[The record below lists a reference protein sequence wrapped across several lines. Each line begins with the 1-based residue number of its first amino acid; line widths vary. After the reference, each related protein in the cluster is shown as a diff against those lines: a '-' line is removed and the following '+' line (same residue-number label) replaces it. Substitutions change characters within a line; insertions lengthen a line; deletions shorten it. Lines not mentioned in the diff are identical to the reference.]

1 VLRDL
6 FRLLLGARL
15 PITQGTLEVRGIDR
29 EIVIR
34 RDRYGVPYVEAQ
46 TDADA
51 FYGLGFCQGQ
61 DRAFHLELLLRL
73 VHGTLSEVVGAEMLP
88 VDRLS
93 RRVGF
98 TRIAREQLPLAD
110 ERTRAQLEAFARGV
124 NDGVRLGLPR
134 KPHEHVLL
142 GAEPTPFQPSDA
154 VAVLQFFAFALCA
167 NWDAELTRMRILHDD
182 GPEALAALEWGAP
195 SLLGDRVEVDLRMVR
210 AAEAFAADAGAAIQV
225 SGLAGASNNWALA
238 PSRTS
243 TGRPILANDPH
254 LSPALPSHWYLAH
267 VRTPAWAMTGACMPS
282 QPVVTCGHNERVAWG
297 ITAGHVDNTDLFLE
311 RIGPDGASVLED
323 GRHVPCAVYEERI
336 RVKRGADV
344 VERVLVTPRG
354 PIVSPVVGGDDAA
367 LSLRGT
373 WMARRPF
380 TAYGVFRTKSAEE
393 ARRLYASYPFLS
405 ESRVFADV
413 DGHIAWQMIGD
424 APVRKKAN
432 GTLPTPGW
440 DTSLGWK
447 EAPRPFDELPRRVD
461 PPEGF
466 VASANQAPGKSDV
479 TTPGFLGADWLDGH
493 RYARITEALAAR
505 KDWDV
510 ASTMKLQVDRT
521 TVLWRTLR
529 EPLLSALREHA
540 HADVAD
546 AVQLLEAWDGVM
558 SAGSMAASLYALLF
572 AEMTVR
578 ATRAKAPRSWRV
590 VLGEG
595 FNVVLPHSHMAVR
608 RQDHIARLL
617 TEQPAGWFTR
627 GWPAEIADALGHVVD
642 QLSRRAGRSP
652 NAWTWGKVRP
662 LVLIHPIGSKPPLG
676 PVFNRGP
683 LSVGGDGSTIPQGSV
698 DPADPF
704 ANPLGIPNMR
714 AVMDVGNWEA
724 SRWVLAGGECG
735 NPFSPHYDDLLPLW
749 ERGQGISIA
758 WSPESVYARAH
769 ASLRLKPLSGSHGS

>member
-1 VLRDL
+1 MLRGL

-15 PITQGTLEVRGIDR
+15 PKTEGTLEVRGIDR
-29 EIVIR
+29 DVVIR
-34 RDRYGVPYVEAQ
+34 RDEHGIPYIEAQ
-46 TDADA
+46 TDGDA

-61 DRAFHLELLLRL
+61 DRAFHLEMLLRL
-73 VHGTLSEVVGAEMLP
+73 AHGTLAEVVGAEMLP

-142 GAEPTPFQPSDA
+142 GAEPTPFEPSDA
-154 VAVLQFFAFALCA
+154 LAVLHFFAFALCS
-167 NWDAELTRMRILHDD
+167 NWDAELTRLRILHDD

-195 SLLGDRVEVDLRMVR
+195 ALVGDRVEVDVRTLR
-210 AAEAFAADAGAAIQV
+210 AAEAFAADAAKAVEV
-225 SGLAGASNNWALA
+225 SGLAGASNNWAIA

-282 QPVVTCGHNERVAWG
+282 QPVVSCGHNERVAWG

-311 RIGPDGASVLED
+311 RVGPDGKSVLED
-323 GRHVPCAVYEERI
+323 GRHVPCTVHEERI

-354 PIVSPVVGGDDAA
+354 PIVSPVLGGEGAA

-373 WMARRPF
+373 WMARRAF
-380 TAYGVFRTKSAEE
+380 TAYGVFRARSVEE
-393 ARRLYASYPFLS
+393 ARQVYASYPFLS

-424 APVRKKAN
+424 APVRKKSS

-447 EAPRPFDELPRRVD
+447 EAPRPFDEMPRRVD

-493 RYARITEALAAR
+493 RYARIVESLAER

-510 ASTMKLQVDRT
+510 ASTLKLQVDRT
-521 TVLWRTLR
+521 TVLWHTLR
-529 EPLLSALREHA
+529 APVLVALREHA
-540 HADVAD
+540 PADLGDVVD
-546 AVQLLEAWDGVM
+546 LLERWDGEM
-558 SAGSMAASLYALLF
+558 SAQSRAASIYALLF

-595 FNVVLPHSHMAVR
+595 FNAVLPHSHMAVR

-617 TEQPAGWFTR
+617 RLQPHGWFSR
-627 GWPAEIADALGHVVD
+627 GWPAEIADAFAHVVS
-642 QLSRRAGRSP
+642 QLGERAGRSIDGW
-652 NAWTWGKVRP
+652 AWGDVRP
-662 LVLIHPIGSKPPLG
+662 LVLVHPVGSKPPLG
-676 PVFNRGP
+676 RVFNRGP
-683 LSVGGDGSTIPQGSV
+683 LCVGGDGSTIPQGSV

-704 ANPLGIPNMR
+704 ANPIGIPNMR

-724 SRWVLAGGECG
+724 SRWVLAGGESG

-749 ERGQGISIA
+749 ERGEGVCIA
-758 WSPESVYARAH
+758 WSPESVYAHARAT
-769 ASLRLKPLSGSHGS
+769 LRLKPTGGSDRP

>member
-1 VLRDL
+1 MPVLRRL

-15 PITQGTLEVRGIDR
+15 PITQGALEVRGIDR
-29 EIVIR
+29 DVVIR
-34 RDRYGVPYVEAQ
+34 RDEHGVPYVEAQ

-142 GAEPTPFQPSDA
+142 GAEPTLFQPSDA
-154 VAVLQFFAFALCA
+154 VAVLHFFAFALCS
-167 NWDAELTRMRILHDD
+167 NWDAELTRLRILHDD

-195 SLLGDRVEVDLRMVR
+195 SLVGDRVEVDLRMLR
-210 AAEAFAADAGAAIQV
+210 AAEAFAADAAAAIQV
-225 SGLAGASNNWALA
+225 SGLAGASNNWAIA

-243 TGRPILANDPH
+243 TGRAILANDPH
-254 LSPALPSHWYLAH
+254 LSPALPSHWYFAH

-282 QPVVTCGHNERVAWG
+282 QPVVSCGHNERVAWG
-297 ITAGHVDNTDLFLE
+297 ITAGHIDNTDLYLE

-323 GRHVPCAVYEERI
+323 GRHVPCVVHEEHI
-336 RVKRGADV
+336 RVKRSADV

-354 PIVSPVVGGDDAA
+354 PIVSPVLGGDDAA

-373 WMARRPF
+373 WMAKRPF
-380 TAYGVFRTKSAEE
+380 TAYGVFRTGSADE
-393 ARRLYASYPFLS
+393 ARRVYASYPFLS

-424 APVRKKAN
+424 APVRKKSN

-447 EAPRPFDELPRRVD
+447 ESPRPFDELPSRVD

-466 VASANQAPGKSDV
+466 VASANQAPGNSDV

-493 RYARITEALAAR
+493 RYARIIESLAAR

-510 ASTMKLQVDRT
+510 ASCMKLQVDRT

-529 EPLLSALREHA
+529 DPLLAALRDHA
-540 HADVAD
+540 RAELTDV
-546 AVQLLEAWDGVM
+546 VGLLERWDGEM
-558 SAGSMAASLYALLF
+558 SAQSRAASVYALLF

-617 TEQPAGWFTR
+617 REQPQGWFSR
-627 GWPAEIADALGHVVD
+627 GWPAEIADAFAHVVG
-642 QLSRRAGRSP
+642 QLTERKGRGP
-652 NAWTWGKVRP
+652 DGWAWGEVRP
-662 LVLIHPIGSKPPLG
+662 LVLIHAVGSKPPLG
-676 PVFNRGP
+676 RVFNRGP
-683 LSVGGDGSTIPQGSV
+683 LSVGGDGTTIPQGSV
-698 DPADPF
+698 DPADPY
-704 ANPLGIPNMR
+704 ANPIGIPNMR

-749 ERGQGISIA
+749 ERGQGICIA
-758 WSPESVYARAH
+758 WSPENVHARAR
-769 ASLRLKPLSGSHGS
+769 ATLRLKPVH

>member
-1 VLRDL
+1 MLLRRL
-6 FRLLLGARL
+6 SRLLLGARL
-15 PITQGTLEVRGIDR
+15 PKTEGTLEVRGIDR
-29 EIVIR
+29 DVVIR
-34 RDRYGVPYVEAQ
+34 RDEHGVPYIEAQ
-46 TDADA
+46 TDDDA

-61 DRAFHLELLLRL
+61 DRAFHLEMLLRL

-98 TRIAREQLPLAD
+98 TRIARDQLPLAE

-142 GAEPTPFQPSDA
+142 GSDPTRFEPSDTL
-154 VAVLQFFAFALCA
+154 AVLHFFAFALSS
-167 NWDAELTRMRILHDD
+167 NWDAELTRLRILHDD

-195 SLLGDRVEVDLRMVR
+195 SLVGDRVEADLRMVR
-210 AAEAFAADAGAAIQV
+210 AAEAFAADAAKAVHV

-243 TGRPILANDPH
+243 TGRPIVANDPH
-254 LSPALPSHWYLAH
+254 LSPALPAHWWLVH

-282 QPVVTCGHNERVAWG
+282 QPVVSCGHNERVAWG

-323 GRHVPCAVYEERI
+323 GRHVPCTVHEERI
-336 RVKRGADV
+336 LVKRGADV

-354 PIVSPVVGGDDAA
+354 PVVSPVLGGDDVA

-380 TAYGVFRTKSAEE
+380 SAYGVFRAKSADE
-393 ARRLYASYPFLS
+393 ARRMYASYPFLS

-424 APVRKKAN
+424 APVRKKAS

-447 EAPRPFDELPRRVD
+447 EAPRPFDEMPRRVD

-466 VASANQAPGKSDV
+466 VASANQAPGASDV

-493 RYARITEALAAR
+493 RHARIVESLAAR

-510 ASTMKLQVDRT
+510 ASTLALQVDRT

-529 EPLLSALREHA
+529 EPVLDALRAERRVDLA
-540 HADVAD
+540 VA
-546 AVQLLEAWDGVM
+546 VKLLETWDGVM
-558 SAGSMAASLYALLF
+558 SAGSAAASVYALLL

-578 ATRAKAPRSWRV
+578 ITRAKAPRSWRA

-595 FNVVLPHSHMAVR
+595 FNVVLPHSHIALR
-608 RQDHIARLL
+608 RQDHVARLL
-617 TEQPAGWFTR
+617 REQPPGWFPR

-642 QLSRRAGRSP
+642 ELTRRAGSRP
-652 NAWTWGKVRP
+652 DGWAWGKVRP
-662 LVLIHPIGSKPPLG
+662 LVLVHAVGSKPPLDRI
-676 PVFNRGP
+676 FNRGP
-683 LSVGGDGSTIPQGSV
+683 LSVGGDASTIPQGSV
-698 DPADPF
+698 DPLEPLG
-704 ANPLGIPNMR
+704 NPIGIPNMR
-714 AVMDVGNWEA
+714 AVIDVGNWEG
-724 SRWVLAGGECG
+724 SRWVLAGGESG

-749 ERGQGISIA
+749 ERGEGVSIGWTPDA
-758 WSPESVYARAH
+758 VLARARH
-769 ASLRLKPLSGSHGS
+769 TLRLKAVQSST

>member
-1 VLRDL
+1 
-6 FRLLLGARL
+6 
-15 PITQGTLEVRGIDR
+15 
-29 EIVIR
+29 
-34 RDRYGVPYVEAQ
+34 
-46 TDADA
+46 
-51 FYGLGFCQGQ
+51 
-61 DRAFHLELLLRL
+61 
-73 VHGTLSEVVGAEMLP
+73 M
-88 VDRLS
+88 
-93 RRVGF
+93 
-98 TRIAREQLPLAD
+98 
-110 ERTRAQLEAFARGV
+110 
-124 NDGVRLGLPR
+124 
-134 KPHEHVLL
+134 
-142 GAEPTPFQPSDA
+142 
-154 VAVLQFFAFALCA
+154 
-167 NWDAELTRMRILHDD
+167 
-182 GPEALAALEWGAP
+182 
-195 SLLGDRVEVDLRMVR
+195 DLRTLR
-210 AAEAFAADAGAAIQV
+210 AAEAFAADAAAAIQV

-254 LSPALPSHWYLAH
+254 LSPALPSHWYFAH

-282 QPVVTCGHNERVAWG
+282 QPVVSCGHNERVAWG
-297 ITAGHVDNTDLFLE
+297 ITAGHVDNTDLYLE
-311 RIGPDGASVLED
+311 RIGPDRASVLED
-323 GRHVPCAVYEERI
+323 GRHVPCTVHEERI
-336 RVKRGADV
+336 RVKRAPDV

-354 PIVSPVVGGDDAA
+354 PIVSPVLGGDDAA

-380 TAYGVFRTKSAEE
+380 TAYGVFRSKSAEE

-424 APVRKKAN
+424 APVRKKSN

-479 TTPGFLGADWLDGH
+479 TTPGFLGADWLDGQ
-493 RYARITEALAAR
+493 RYARIVESLEAR

-529 EPLLSALREHA
+529 EPLLTALRDHA
-540 HADVAD
+540 RGDLADVLE
-546 AVQLLEAWDGVM
+546 LLEAWDGVM
-558 SAGSMAASLYALLF
+558 SAQSSAASVYALLF

-608 RQDHIARLL
+608 RVHRRACSSNSPTWFHLYVAVGQDDVEALTEDDAHSTWRCRHVGHIARL
-617 TEQPAGWFTR
+617 PSSSAARAAWFTPR
-627 GWPAEIADALGHVVD
+627 SWLGSEIADALSHVVD
-642 QLSRRAGRSP
+642 ELSRRAGRRP
-652 NAWTWGKVRP
+652 DAWAWGKVRP
-662 LVLIHPIGSKPPLG
+662 LVLIHAVGSKPPLG
-676 PVFNRGP
+676 RVFNRGP
-683 LSVGGDGSTIPQGSV
+683 LTIGGDGSTIPQGSV
-698 DPADPF
+698 DPADPY

-714 AVMDVGNWEA
+714 AVIDVGNWEA
-724 SRWVLAGGECG
+724 SRWVL
-735 NPFSPHYDDLLPLW
+735 
-749 ERGQGISIA
+749 RR
-758 WSPESVYARAH
+758 RAST
-769 ASLRLKPLSGSHGS
+769 ATPSRPTTTTSCPSGSEVRAYPSPGHPRASTPVPA

>member
-1 VLRDL
+1 MLRGL
-6 FRLLLGARL
+6 LRFLLGARL
-15 PITQGTLEVRGIDR
+15 PNTDGTLEVQGIDR
-29 EIVIR
+29 DVVIR
-34 RDRYGVPYVEAQ
+34 RDEHGIPYVEAQ

-51 FYGLGFCQGQ
+51 FYGMGFCQGQ

-73 VHGTLSEVVGAEMLP
+73 VHGTLAEVVGAEMLP

-110 ERTRAQLEAFARGV
+110 DRTRAQLEAFARGI

-142 GAEPTPFQPSDA
+142 GAEPTLFQPSDA
-154 VAVLQFFAFALCA
+154 IAVLHFFAFALCS
-167 NWDAELTRMRILHDD
+167 NWDAELTRLRILHDD

-195 SLLGDRVEVDLRMVR
+195 SLVGDRVDVDARMLR
-210 AAEAFAADAGAAIQV
+210 AAEAFAADAAAAVGV
-225 SGLAGASNNWALA
+225 SGLAGASNNWAIA
-238 PSRTS
+238 PARTS

-254 LSPALPSHWYLAH
+254 LSPALPSHWYLVH

-282 QPVVTCGHNERVAWG
+282 QPVVSCGHNERVAWG
-297 ITAGHVDNTDLFLE
+297 ITAGHVDDTDLFLE
-311 RIGPDGASVLED
+311 RIGPDRASVLED
-323 GRHVPCAVYEERI
+323 GRYVPCAVHEERI
-336 RVKRGADV
+336 RVKRSAEV

-354 PIVSPVVGGDDAA
+354 PIVSPLLGGDDAA

-373 WMARRPF
+373 WMARRAF
-380 TAYGVFRTKSAEE
+380 TAYGVFRTKSADE
-393 ARRLYASYPFLS
+393 ARRVYASYPFLS

-413 DGHIAWQMIGD
+413 DGHVAWQIIGD
-424 APVRKKAN
+424 APIRKKAN

-447 EAPRPFDELPRRVD
+447 ETPRPFDELPRRVD

-493 RYARITEALAAR
+493 RYARITESLAAR

-510 ASTMKLQVDRT
+510 ASTMKLQCDRT

-529 EPLLSALREHA
+529 EPLLTALRA
-540 HADVAD
+540 SSRPSTAA
-546 AVQLLEAWDGVM
+546 AIGLLEGWDGVM
-558 SAGSMAASLYALLF
+558 SADSVAATIHALLL

-595 FNVVLPHSHMAVR
+595 FNVVLPHSHMALR
-608 RQDHIARLL
+608 RQEHVARLL
-617 TEQPAGWFTR
+617 REQPDGWFSR
-627 GWPAEIADALGHVVD
+627 GWPAEMADALAHVVAE
-642 QLSRRAGRSP
+642 LSRRAGPRP
-652 NAWTWGKVRP
+652 DGWTWGKVRP
-662 LVLIHPIGSKPPLG
+662 LVLVHAVGAKPPLG
-676 PVFNRGP
+676 RVFNRGP
-683 LSVGGDGSTIPQGSV
+683 IPIGGDASTIPQGSV
-698 DPADPF
+698 DPADPYG
-704 ANPLGIPNMR
+704 NPLGIPNMR
-714 AVMDVGNWEA
+714 AVIDVGSWEG
-724 SRWVLAGGECG
+724 SRWVLAGGESG

-749 ERGQGISIA
+749 QRGEGVSIA
-758 WSPESVYARAH
+758 WSPDSVRSRARAT
-769 ASLRLKPLSGSHGS
+769 LRLRSAGR

>member
-1 VLRDL
+1 MLRRL
-6 FRLLLGARL
+6 FRVLLGARL
-15 PITQGTLEVRGIDR
+15 PKTDGTLQVRGIDR
-29 EIVIR
+29 DVVIR
-34 RDRYGVPYVEAQ
+34 RDEHGVPYVEAQ

-61 DRAFHLELLLRL
+61 DRAFHLEMLLRL

-98 TRIAREQLPLAD
+98 ARIARDQLPLAD
-110 ERTRAQLEAFARGV
+110 EQTRAQLDAFARGV

-142 GAEPTPFQPSDA
+142 GAEPTRFEPSDA
-154 VAVLQFFAFALCA
+154 IAVLHFFAFALCS
-167 NWDAELTRMRILHDD
+167 NWDAELTRLRILHDD

-195 SLLGDRVEVDLRMVR
+195 SLMGDRADLDVKMVR
-210 AAEAFAADAGAAIQV
+210 AAEAFAADAAKAIAV
-225 SGLAGASNNWALA
+225 SGLAGASNNWAIA

-254 LSPALPSHWYLAH
+254 LSPALPAHWYLAH
-267 VRTPAWAMTGACMPS
+267 VRTPAWAMTGAFMPS
-282 QPVVTCGHNERVAWG
+282 QPVVSCGHNERVAWG

-323 GRHVPCAVYEERI
+323 GRHVPCTVLEERI
-336 RVKRGADV
+336 RVKRAADV
-344 VERVLVTPRG
+344 VERVLVTARG
-354 PIVSPVVGGDDAA
+354 PVVSPVLGGEGAA

-380 TAYGVFRTKSAEE
+380 SAYGVFRTKSADE
-393 ARRLYASYPFLS
+393 ARRVYVSYPFLS

-447 EAPRPFDELPRRVD
+447 EAPRPFDEMPRRVD

-479 TTPGFLGADWLDGH
+479 ATPGFLGADWLDGH
-493 RYARITEALAAR
+493 RHARIVESLAER

-510 ASTMKLQVDRT
+510 ASTLKLQVDRT

-529 EPLLSALREHA
+529 EPLLSALREQAGSHLA
-540 HADVAD
+540 VA
-546 AVQLLEAWDGVM
+546 VKLLEGWNGEM
-558 SAGSMAASLYALLF
+558 SAHSAAASLYALLV

-578 ATRAKAPRSWRV
+578 ATRAKAPRCWRV

-595 FNVVLPHSHMAVR
+595 FNVVLPHSHMALR
-608 RQDHIARLL
+608 RQDHVARLL
-617 TEQPAGWFTR
+617 REQPQGWFAR
-627 GWPAEIADALGHVVD
+627 GWPAEIAAALSHAVEQLARHAGSNPDAW
-642 QLSRRAGRSP
+642 A
-652 NAWTWGKVRP
+652 WGKVRP
-662 LVLIHPIGSKPPLG
+662 LVLVHAVGSKRPLDR
-676 PVFNRGP
+676 VFNRGP
-683 LSVGGDGSTIPQGSV
+683 LFVGGDASTIPQGSV
-698 DPADPF
+698 DPADPL
-704 ANPLGIPNMR
+704 ANPIGIPNMR

-724 SRWVLAGGECG
+724 SRWVLAGGESG

-749 ERGQGISIA
+749 ERGEGISIA
-758 WSPESVYARAH
+758 WSRDAVVAH
-769 ASLRLKPLSGSHGS
+769 ARGTLRLTPLRG

>member
-1 VLRDL
+1 MLRGL
-6 FRLLLGARL
+6 LRVLLGARL
-15 PITQGTLEVRGIDR
+15 PKTEGTLEVRGIDR
-29 EIVIR
+29 DVLIR
-34 RDRYGVPYVEAQ
+34 RDEHGVPYVEAQ

-73 VHGTLSEVVGAEMLP
+73 VHGTLSEAVGAEMLP

-142 GAEPTPFQPSDA
+142 GSEPTQFVPSDA
-154 VAVLQFFAFALCA
+154 LAVLHFFAFALCS
-167 NWDAELTRMRILHDD
+167 NWDAELTRLRILHDD

-195 SLLGDRVEVDLRMVR
+195 SLLGDRVDVDLKMLR
-210 AAEAFAADAGAAIQV
+210 AAEAFAADAGKAVQV
-225 SGLAGASNNWALA
+225 SGLAGASNNWAIA

-254 LSPALPSHWYLAH
+254 LSPALPSHWWFVH

-282 QPVVTCGHNERVAWG
+282 QPVVSCGHNERVAWG

-323 GRHVPCAVYEERI
+323 GCHVPCAVHEERI
-336 RVKRGADV
+336 RVKRAADV

-354 PIVSPVVGGDDAA
+354 PIVSPVLGGDDAA

-380 TAYGVFRTKSAEE
+380 TAYGVFRARSADE
-393 ARRLYASYPFLS
+393 ARKVYASYPFLS

-424 APVRKKAN
+424 SPVRKKSN

-440 DTSLGWK
+440 DTSFGWK
-447 EAPRPFDELPRRVD
+447 EAPRPFDEMPRRVD

-493 RYARITEALAAR
+493 RYARIVESLEAR
-505 KDWDV
+505 NDWDI

-529 EPLLSALREHA
+529 EPVQTALREHA
-540 HADVAD
+540 RGDLADVQ
-546 AVQLLEAWDGVM
+546 QLLEAWDGVM
-558 SAGSMAASLYALLF
+558 AARSSAASVYALLF

-617 TEQPAGWFTR
+617 KEQPDGWFTR
-627 GWPAEIADALGHVVD
+627 GWPAEIADALAHVVD
-642 QLSRRAGRSP
+642 ELSRRAGRRPDGWAWVRFVPSFSCTRSARSRLSAASSTAVLFPSVATGAPSRRARSILQTPTRTPSASP
-652 NAWTWGKVRP
+652 TCVPSWTSETGKRVVGSSRVASAATRSLLTTTTCCPCGSGVRAFRSP
-662 LVLIHPIGSKPPLG
+662 GPPRG
-676 PVFNRGP
+676 FAPV
-683 LSVGGDGSTIPQGSV
+683 
-698 DPADPF
+698 PAP
-704 ANPLGIPNMR
+704 R
-714 AVMDVGNWEA
+714 CV
-724 SRWVLAGGECG
+724 
-735 NPFSPHYDDLLPLW
+735 
-749 ERGQGISIA
+749 
-758 WSPESVYARAH
+758 
-769 ASLRLKPLSGSHGS
+769 

>member
-1 VLRDL
+1 VLRRL
-6 FRLLLGARL
+6 FRLVLGARL
-15 PITQGTLEVRGIDR
+15 PITRGTLGVRGIDR
-29 EIVIR
+29 DLVIR
-34 RDRYGVPYVEAQ
+34 RDEHGIPYVEAQ

-98 TRIAREQLPLAD
+98 TRIARDQLPLAD
-110 ERTRAQLEAFARGV
+110 ERTRAQLEAFARGI
-124 NDGVRLGLPR
+124 NDGVRLGLPH

-142 GAEPTPFQPSDA
+142 GAEPTRFAPSDA
-154 VAVLQFFAFALCA
+154 IAVLHFFAFALCS
-167 NWDAELTRMRILHDD
+167 NWDAELTRLRILHDD

-195 SLLGDRVEVDLRMVR
+195 SLVGDRVDVDLRMLR
-210 AAEAFAADAGAAIQV
+210 AAEAFAADAAAAIQV
-225 SGLAGASNNWALA
+225 SGLVGASNNWALA

-267 VRTPAWAMTGACMPS
+267 VRTPSWAMTGACMPS
-282 QPVVTCGHNERVAWG
+282 QPVVTSGHNERVAWG
-297 ITAGHVDNTDLFLE
+297 ITAGHVDNTDLYLE
-311 RIGPDGASVLED
+311 RIGPDGRSVLED
-323 GRHVPCAVYEERI
+323 GRHVPCTVHEERI
-336 RVKRGADV
+336 RVKRAPDV

-354 PIVSPVVGGDDAA
+354 PIVSPVIGGDDAA

-380 TAYGVFRTKSAEE
+380 EAYGVFRTKSADE

-424 APVRKKAN
+424 APVRKKSN

-479 TTPGFLGADWLDGH
+479 TTPGFLGADWLDGQ
-493 RYARITEALAAR
+493 RYERIVESLEAR

-510 ASTMKLQVDRT
+510 ASTLKLQVDRT
-521 TVLWRTLR
+521 TVLWRALR
-529 EPLLSALREHA
+529 EPVLTALRNHA
-540 HADVAD
+540 RKDLADV
-546 AVQLLEAWDGVM
+546 VKLLEWWDGAM
-558 SAGSMAASLYALLF
+558 FAESSAASLYALLF

-608 RQDHIARLL
+608 RQGHIARLL
-617 TEQPAGWFTR
+617 KEQPDGWFTR
-627 GWPAEIADALGHVVD
+627 GWPSEIADAFAHVVD
-642 QLSRRAGRSP
+642 ELSRRAGPGTS
-652 NAWTWGKVRP
+652 AWAWGKVRP
-662 LVLIHPIGSKPPLG
+662 LVLIHAVGSKPPLDR
-676 PVFNRGP
+676 VFNRGP
-683 LSVGGDGSTIPQGSV
+683 LAVGGDGSTIPQGSV
-698 DPADPF
+698 DPADPY

-714 AVMDVGNWEA
+714 AVMDVGNWEG

-749 ERGQGISIA
+749 EQGQGVSIA
-758 WSPESVYARAH
+758 WSPESVHARAR
-769 ASLRLKPLSGSHGS
+769 ATLRLRSTRE